1 MTRQWMTNDED
12 FRQLHSR
19 TASLDRHVSLMR
31 PDPAQVRRGR
41 GGRKGEEGGGRGRG
55 ILSGPGQE
63 AAPAAFFM
71 SRTNFHLLIQPFPA
85 ELTFPWFY
93 WHWSHL
99 RESSLMRE
107 LRGAPTNPDRKSC
120 FPSSPLGVSSE
131 SFGAPLFPG
140 GGLTWSHVM
149 NGWKWRCEEPTY
161 ISPFSAG
168 PPVFLQQ
175 H

>member
-1 MTRQWMTNDED
+1 MTRKWMTNDED
-12 FRQLHSR
+12 FRQLHNR

-31 PDPAQVRRGR
+31 PDPAQVRRR
-41 GGRKGEEGGGRGRG
+41 RG

-71 SRTNFHLLIQPFPA
+71 SRTNFQLLIQPLPV
-85 ELTFPWFY
+85 ELTFHWFY

-99 RESSLMRE
+99 RESSLTRE

-140 GGLTWSHVM
+140 GGLTWNHVM

-168 PPVFLQQ
+168 PPDFLQQ